1 MANTKDTDIVKLRID
16 AENLAIDEITQ
27 TVDGL
32 GDLGAASR
40 KAEKD
45 LKSLEL
51 NQETINSYRVATEER
66 ARLRRE
72 FDLAEVAYERLS
84 KSVKEN
90 KNATDAEILAVKNA
104 KRELADLGKV
114 LRSQDVEYNRLTK
127 TLKQFGTDTKDLDNT
142 QQKLQQQIKETSVE
156 SSRLTAEYQKQ
167 ITSVRQRIE
176 VEKQAIVTAK
186 QAEAA
191 EKERQAVLDKT
202 AAEQEKLVESSRKLA
217 AADAA
222 RISSQ
227 AKLNQSLNEYEQ
239 SLRDLNAE
247 VDDGTLSTADYIREE
262 ERLRK
267 SLELTEGQV
276 KTIRN
281 ALRAEI
287 DDRKKVERALESQ
300 AATQRKLTEQQ
311 QAAVSAERAAAVE
324 LNRVKASVKE
334 YETALEQL
342 NREKT
347 EGVIST
353 GQYVRSENELRR
365 SLQLT
370 EAQVKVTRRAIESD
384 AVTRTAGAK
393 NTDLLTQATRRLAQ
407 AYTVLLAAQKAT
419 QAVSASVTEYGQLE
433 AAVTKVEKT
442 TGTARLEIEG
452 LAETLSDMAQN
463 ITPTA
468 TTELLKY
475 AEVAGQLGTKS
486 TGDLLNLVAAAD
498 ALQNSTNLSGDQ
510 AVELLARILTMTGEG
525 IPAIQNLSSSVVA
538 LGNDFAASEAD
549 IVQMTKEIVA
559 GTREIE
565 LSAGAA
571 AAIGVTLAE
580 LGQPAERSRTAIQRL
595 SGVIK
600 EATVKGGEDM
610 ERLSLITKMTGD
622 EIVKSFGE
630 EPEKILLA
638 FLKGLDDINDS
649 GGQMSTVLAQMGIE
663 GTEAL
668 TVLGTL
674 AGRTDR
680 LETALKL
687 SNEQWI
693 AGNAHM
699 KEAAKA
705 YANQESALGRLD
717 NKFGALKKAIGEA
730 FSDETE
736 TAIKVVGDIIDETG
750 NDVIRL
756 MEQLPQLVS
765 GLTEAVEVLDNLTN
779 TFSNDDSGLNALDN
793 ILGSIAVSGNAV
805 TTVLNTMILGLQG
818 GLLATLELN
827 NAIKELAGIEVSL
840 NGVEAVRKAMLET
853 KQAIDRDV
861 DDINKAFKRMDGES
875 SLAFEGL
882 IDASVKYKDAMGQL
896 NAEQRAAISAIVS
909 KNEYSETEE
918 DQYRKLTAA
927 LVRANREMEIEA
939 ELRKSASNIAIQT
952 AASKQDE
959 IASIEQLVNAQVG
972 LNISMTEYLE
982 KAAVVEDS
990 ITRVKA
996 LRKEGVVS
1004 EQEAAVAVQALSD
1017 SLAQYNI
1024 VANEQTDT
1032 VAKNTTVFADNAE
1045 ARKKLFEQYQ
1055 SGAISEAEFTQAMA
1069 NTSNQLVISKQ
1080 AMDGATSSAV
1090 ANTLAQAKF
1099 ADEILQTEKKIAD
1112 YNATLKAGNLIEA
1125 DAARIK
1131 AALAVE
1137 EQKLR
1142 GLRDEQSRAI
1152 EIENANYQQ
1161 LTQLQRQYQQELN
1174 SVNTAFER
1182 GALTKGE
1189 YEAKTRSL
1197 IEALNEINGVI
1208 RESTAAT
1215 DENTKATE
1223 KNVDAQNNRAAAA
1236 QKAVQ
1241 YVSLEL
1247 ENQKHLNKQYD
1258 FTGQSISQI
1267 SKRYQELGQKLQLS
1281 ETRLAG
1287 FFQYLADTS
1296 SEIFRQ
1302 ERAVIADTLAMRE
1315 MQAELD
1321 KGSLSMGRLSKISSY
1336 ANSQLTALSQQQLT
1350 PLLQAIARAKQE
1362 LQELSDTVD
1371 DSLLTV
1377 QDRLDKALGN
1387 EQDIVKR
1394 KFKNELDQYLE
1405 LMDKA
1410 RKSGDTALVSRVDEA
1425 IRKLKQAQEI
1435 EFKQQFEK
1443 STTQP
1448 TAATANSG
1456 ADSSGYT
1463 APTTP
1468 AVQTSGEMVV
1478 FQLQVGDT
1486 KYNAQMDQS
1495 SLSTLVANI
1504 QRSSRLGG

>member
-40 KAEKD
+40 KAEQD
-45 LKSLEL
+45 LKNLEL
-51 NQETINSYRVATEER
+51 SQDTINSYRLAKEER
-66 ARLRRE
+66 ARLRKE
-72 FDLAEVAYERLS
+72 FDLAEVAYEKLA
-84 KSVKEN
+84 KAVKEN
-90 KNATDAEILAVKNA
+90 KNATDDEILSVKNA

-114 LRSQDVEYNRLTK
+114 LRSQETEYNRLSR
-127 TLKQFGTDTKDLDNT
+127 TLKQYGVDTKDLDNT
-142 QQKLQQQIKETSVE
+142 QQKLQKQIKETSAE
-156 SSRLTAEYQKQ
+156 SSRLTTEYQKQ
-167 ITSVRQRIE
+167 ITAVRQRID
-176 VEKQAIVTAK
+176 VEKQAVLAAK
-186 QAEAA
+186 EAESA

-227 AKLNQSLNEYEQ
+227 AKLNQSLNEYEA

-311 QAAVSAERAAAVE
+311 QAAAAAERAAAAD
-324 LNRVKASVKE
+324 LNRVESSVKQ
-334 YETALEQL
+334 YEIALEQL

-347 EGVIST
+347 EGVITS
-353 GQYVRSENELRR
+353 GQYIRSENELRR

-370 EAQVKVTRRAIESD
+370 EAQVKLTRRAIEAD
-384 AVTRTAGAK
+384 AITRTTGAK
-393 NTDLLTQATRRLAQ
+393 NTDILTQATRRLAQ
-407 AYTVLLAAQKAT
+407 VYTVLLAAQKAT
-419 QAVSASVTEYGQLE
+419 QAVSTSVTEYGQLE

-442 TGTARLEIEG
+442 TGNARIEIEG

-468 TTELLKY
+468 TTELLRY

-486 TGDLLNLVAAAD
+486 TADLLNLVAAAD
-498 ALQNSTNLSGDQ
+498 ALENSTNLAGDE
-510 AVELLARILTMTGEG
+510 AVELLSRILTMTGEG

-595 SGVIK
+595 AGVIK

-610 ERLSLITKMTGD
+610 ERLSLITKMTGE
-622 EIVKSFGE
+622 EIIKSFGE

-663 GTEAL
+663 GSEAL

-687 SNEQWI
+687 SNEQWV

-705 YANQESALGRLD
+705 YANQESALARLN
-717 NKFGALKKAIGEA
+717 NKFGSLKKAIGEA

-736 TAIKVVGDIIDETG
+736 EAIQAAGEIIDKTTD
-750 NDVIRL
+750 DVVEL
-756 MEQLPQLVS
+756 MERLPEVIK
-765 GLTEAVEVLDNLTN
+765 GITDATEVLTNLTN
-779 TFSNDDSGLNALDN
+779 SFGDTSDVDLMNNALESVAISAN
-793 ILGSIAVSGNAV
+793 TV
-805 TTVLNTMILGLQG
+805 TITLNTMVLGFQS
-818 GLLATLELN
+818 AWYAAAQLN
-827 NAIKELAGIEVSL
+827 NTLKEMAGIRVNV
-840 NGVEAVRKAMLET
+840 NGVAEVKKAILET
-853 KQAIDRDV
+853 RESINRDIE
-861 DDINKAFKRMDGES
+861 DINKAFKRMDGES
-875 SLAFEGL
+875 SIAFEGL
-882 IDASVKYKDAMGQL
+882 IDAAEKYKGAMGQL

-918 DQYRKLTAA
+918 AQYRKLTAA

-939 ELRKSASNIAIQT
+939 ELRKSANNVAAQT

-959 IASIEQLVNAQVG
+959 ITSIDQLVNAQVG

-990 ITRVKA
+990 ITRIKA
-996 LRKEGVVS
+996 LRKEGAVS
-1004 EQEAAVAVQALSD
+1004 EQEAAVAIQALSD

-1024 VANEQTDT
+1024 VATEQTDA
-1032 VAKNTTVFADNAE
+1032 VAKNTTAFADNAE
-1045 ARKKLFEQYQ
+1045 ARKELFEQYQ

-1069 NTSNQLVISKQ
+1069 NTSNQLVMSKK
-1080 AMDGATSSAV
+1080 AMDSFTSSAV

-1142 GLRDEQSRAI
+1142 GLREEQSRAI
-1152 EIENANYQQ
+1152 AIENANYQQ
-1161 LTQLQRQYQQELN
+1161 LTQLQRQYQQELDA
-1174 SVNTAFER
+1174 VNKAFER

-1189 YEAKTRSL
+1189 YEAKTRVL
-1197 IEALNEINGVI
+1197 IEALNEINSVI
-1208 RESTAAT
+1208 RENT
-1215 DENTKATE
+1215 DLTEENTKAVD
-1223 KNVDAQNNRAAAA
+1223 KNADAQIARAEASKQAT
-1236 QKAVQ
+1236 QF
-1241 YVSLEL
+1241 VSLEL

-1287 FFQYLADTS
+1287 FFQNLADTS

-1302 ERAVIADTLAMRE
+1302 ERAVIADTIAMRK
-1315 MQAELD
+1315 MQDQLD
-1321 KGSLSMGRLSKISSY
+1321 KGSLSMAQLNRISKQANTTLTSLSD
-1336 ANSQLTALSQQQLT
+1336 QQLA
-1350 PLLQAIARAKQE
+1350 PLREAIAKAKRE
-1362 LQELSDTVD
+1362 IQELSDVIN
-1371 DSLLTV
+1371 DSFTDV
-1377 QDRLDKALGN
+1377 QDRLDRALGN

-1394 KFKNELDQYLE
+1394 RFQKEMDDYLQ
-1405 LMDKA
+1405 LMEKA
-1410 RKSGDTALVSRVDEA
+1410 RRSGDSALVSKIDEA
-1425 IRKLKQAQEI
+1425 IRKLKQAQDI
-1435 EFKQQFEK
+1435 EFKQQFSQQPTQQSRTTTQQTPDDDYQP
-1443 STTQP
+1443 STTN
-1448 TAATANSG
+1448 T
-1456 ADSSGYT
+1456 SSVK
-1463 APTTP
+1463 TT
-1468 AVQTSGEMVV
+1468 GDMVV

-1495 SLSTLVANI
+1495 SLNTLVANI